1 MSVYH
6 LFVVVLLSPNI
17 VMRLGADT
25 VSPLSF
31 IPVEIHYIQFAI
43 SEEAR
48 QANIGKA
55 RRAALMSMKHTVT
68 TPEPKTN

>member
-1 MSVYH
+1 MSVYRLYV
-6 LFVVVLLSPNI
+6 LFWHSPNI
-17 VMRLGADT
+17 AMRLGAHT

-31 IPVEIHYIQFAI
+31 IPVEIHYVQFAI
-43 SEEAR
+43 SEEAC

-55 RRAALMSMKHTVT
+55 RRASLMSMKHTVT